1 MIGEQIPIARWEMA
15 TLDWPGTLVETDW
28 LEAHL
33 GHPELRIIDIRGEV
47 KSVVTED
54 GKRKTEYSAARGDYD
69 AGHIPGA
76 QFVDWTKEFIDLDDP
91 IPVQIAPPESF
102 AAAMSAIGVGDET
115 AVVIYDN
122 QGRAF
127 STRLWWALTYY
138 GHERVAIVNGGWA
151 KWAAEQ
157 RPVTTEVQSPTEQPT
172 FTPKAG
178 RLGRKTGQEVLEHVQ
193 LGDAVLVDALRRE
206 QYTGEEPRGG
216 EARGHIPGALS
227 LPYLDLYTPQDTW
240 KSDEELRAT
249 IAEAGLGD
257 DERPVVAYCG
267 GGVSATAVLFAL
279 DRLGRHGHNYDGSW
293 NEWGNNPQF
302 PTREGAVP

>member
-1 MIGEQIPIARWEMA
+1 MA

-28 LEAHL
+28 LEANL
-33 GHPELRIIDIRGEV
+33 GNPELRIIDIRGEV
-47 KSVVTED
+47 KSIPTED
-54 GKRKTEYSAARGDYD
+54 GKRRTEYSAARGDYD

-76 QFVDWTKEFIDLDDP
+76 QFVDWTKDIVDLDDP
-91 IPVQIAPPESF
+91 IPAQLAPPERF
-102 AAAMSAIGVGDET
+102 AAAMAAIGVGDDT

-127 STRLWWALTYY
+127 ATRLWWALTYY
-138 GHERVAIVNGGWA
+138 GHERVAILNGGWA
-151 KWAAEQ
+151 KWAAEG
-157 RPVTTEVQSPTEQPT
+157 RPVTAEAQAPAEGAM

-193 LGDAVLVDALRRE
+193 LGDAVIVDALRRE

-216 EARGHIPGALS
+216 NASGHIPGALS
-227 LPYLDLYTPQDTW
+227 LPYLSLYTPDDTW

-249 IAEAGLGD
+249 VLEAGLGD

-302 PTREGAVP
+302 PTKEGAEP